1 MNTVKTRRRAR
12 AAGKKRF
19 LRLRREF
26 YFLRTERLL
35 SVCNL
40 LLCRAC

>member
-1 MNTVKTRRRAR
+1 MRDPRPKRRAR
-12 AAGKKRF
+12 GAGKKRF
-19 LRLRREF
+19 QRLRREF
-26 YFLRTERLL
+26 YFLRAERML

>member
-1 MNTVKTRRRAR
+1 MSIVRPGRRAR